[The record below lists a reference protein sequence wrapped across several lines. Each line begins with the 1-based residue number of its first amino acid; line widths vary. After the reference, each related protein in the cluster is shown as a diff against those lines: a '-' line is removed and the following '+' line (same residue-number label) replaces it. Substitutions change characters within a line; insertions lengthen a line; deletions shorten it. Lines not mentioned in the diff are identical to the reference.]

1 MNTVELHCH
10 TIFSNNGGRFE
21 CLTTP
26 RALLRMAQKRG
37 LSAVAITDHNTLAGN
52 WEATKIAKEYGI
64 VVIPAVELD
73 TNCKGQIL
81 AYGIKRMIEIHRSPV
96 EMINDVHKQG
106 GLAIIPH
113 PFDPVRG
120 MPNIDEVMKH
130 ADGIEVMNYGSVNNR
145 KAKRWAERKGI
156 KVQTGGSDAHGVRLV
171 GTVQMQF
178 PEKVGTVNGYLQ
190 ALKEGRT
197 KILRTRRHQ
206 TALAMGGLNILYTRL
221 MRFWPK
227 RLYRK
232 EVRLAWRDVKG
243 MLE

>member
-10 TIFSNNGGRFE
+10 TIFSNNRGRFE

-26 RALLRMAQKRG
+26 RALLRMAQRRG
-37 LSAVAITDHNTLAGN
+37 LSAVAITDHNTMAGN
-52 WEATKIAKEYGI
+52 QEASKIANEYGV

-81 AYGIKRMIEIHRSPV
+81 AFGVKQMIEIHRSPI
-96 EMINDVHKQG
+96 EMIADIHKQG
-106 GLAIIPH
+106 GVTIIPH

-145 KAKRWAERKGI
+145 KAKRWAERRGI
-156 KVQTGGSDAHGVRLV
+156 RVQTGGSDAHNVRLV

-178 PEKVGTVNGYLQ
+178 PENVRTVAEYLS
-190 ALKEGRT
+190 ALKQGRIR
-197 KILRTRRHQ
+197 ILPTRRHQ
-206 TALAMGGLNILYTRL
+206 TALVMGGINILYTRV
-221 MRFWPK
+221 MRWVPK
-227 RLYRK
+227 RLYK
-232 EVRLAWRDVKG
+232 EEVRVAWQSVKAQG
-243 MLE
+243 